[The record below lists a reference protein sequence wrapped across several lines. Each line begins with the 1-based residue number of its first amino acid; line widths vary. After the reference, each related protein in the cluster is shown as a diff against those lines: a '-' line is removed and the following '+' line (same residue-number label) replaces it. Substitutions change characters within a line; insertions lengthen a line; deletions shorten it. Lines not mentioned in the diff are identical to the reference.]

1 MEGITLEQAVEL
13 LLERSPRPVREEVP
27 LMEALGRI
35 AAEDIKASFD
45 NPPFDRSPLDGYAI
59 IAADTEGATAEKPAR
74 LRIVGEECAGD
85 FFAAKVSSGEAVRIM
100 TGGAMPKGTDAVIRQ
115 EDVRAE
121 GEELLIPYPLR
132 HHENYCFAGED
143 ISRGATLV
151 TAGEELAAA
160 RLAVLAS
167 QGMASVPV
175 WRRPRVAVASTGD
188 ELIMP
193 GQPLSP
199 GKIYNSNLYLVTGRL
214 RELGCETEVLD
225 ILPDDPENGAEKL
238 SQKLAWADILMT
250 TGGVSVGK
258 KDIMHEVVRL
268 LGAERL
274 FWGVQMK
281 PGYPIIGYQKGET
294 IGLALSG
301 NPFAAYATFELIAR
315 PLLTKL
321 AGRKETSLRRR
332 RAVLEDAFPKASK
345 GRRFIRAFYEEGR
358 VRLPE
363 QHSSGSL
370 FTAAGCNAFVDI
382 PPGTGKLEA
391 GAAVEVVLL

>member
-1 MEGITLEQAVEL
+1 M
-13 LLERSPRPVREEVP
+13 
-27 LMEALGRI
+27 
-35 AAEDIKASFD
+35 
-45 NPPFDRSPLDGYAI
+45 
-59 IAADTEGATAEKPAR
+59 
-74 LRIVGEECAGD
+74 
-85 FFAAKVSSGEAVRIM
+85 
-100 TGGAMPKGTDAVIRQ
+100 
-115 EDVRAE
+115 
-121 GEELLIPYPLR
+121 
-132 HHENYCFAGED
+132 
-143 ISRGATLV
+143 
-151 TAGEELAAA
+151 
-160 RLAVLAS
+160 
-167 QGMASVPV
+167 
-175 WRRPRVAVASTGD
+175 
-188 ELIMP
+188 
-193 GQPLSP
+193 
-199 GKIYNSNLYLVTGRL
+199 
-214 RELGCETEVLD
+214 
-225 ILPDDPENGAEKL
+225 

-370 FTAAGCNAFVDI
+370 FSAAGCNAFVDI